1 MGAPFLMI
9 ASGLFSAASSVMGGQ
24 SQAAAAQYQAQVAE
38 QNRALAQQQAQM
50 ALAEGAREEHK
61 FRSQQE
67 QFQASQAA
75 QLAASGAQVTGS
87 PLQVMAD
94 TSAGIEEDVKQIRFN
109 ALKNMWGYEAQ
120 GAGYE
125 SQAIQSR
132 AAAKGAETAGWMGAF
147 GSLLGTGA
155 DVWSTTHSTAKPG
168 GTISVNPSPWG
179 IGTSQQFVPPDSQL
193 GVQIPGQMFD
203 PGYMWRPNR

>member
-1 MGAPFLMI
+1 MGAPLMI
-9 ASGLFSAASSVMGGQ
+9 AAGLVSAASSVMGGQ
-24 SQAAAAQYQAQVAE
+24 AQSQALEYQAKVAE
-38 QNRALAQQQAQM
+38 QNRALAQQQAQQ
-50 ALAEGAREEHK
+50 ALAAGAREEHK
-61 FRSQQE
+61 FRTQQE
-67 QFQASQAA
+67 QFQASQIA
-75 QLAASGAQVTGS
+75 QLAASGAQITGS

-109 ALKNMWGYEAQ
+109 ALKSMWGYEVQ
-120 GAGYE
+120 GAGYASE
-125 SQAIQSR
+125 AQQAR
-132 AAAKGAETAGWMGAF
+132 AAASGAKTQGWMGAA

-155 DVWSTTHSTAKPG
+155 DVWNTTHSQSKPG
-168 GTISVNPSPWG
+168 GTISVNPSSWG